1 MNGFAERRAALRAWV
16 ADRVGAVADDAPL
29 IAEGRIDSLQL
40 VELVLFLEEL
50 TGRRPRVEQLVPGAF
65 RDIDTISRRFLED
78 AGNEEATE

>member
-1 MNGFAERRAALRAWV
+1 MSGLAERRAALRAWIV
-16 ADRVGAVADDAPL
+16 DTPL

-78 AGNEEATE
+78 AGNTEVTGR